1 VRCSFHPDYTIPLPD
16 GHTFPMEKYR
26 ALYRILKAQGLL
38 ADGDVVAPEEAD
50 WADLALVHT
59 PEYLT
64 MLRDGTMDRQTSR
77 KLGFPWSPSV
87 LRRARL
93 AVQGTINAAMMALQ
107 DGHAANLAGGT
118 HHAFPDRGEGFCLLH
133 DVAVAIRIFQRRRWI
148 RTALTIDLDVHQG
161 NGTAVIFA
169 DDPSVYTFSM
179 HGAKNYPFHKERSSL
194 DVELTDGCGDAEYL
208 GLLAE
213 HLPRAIAE
221 SQADLAFY
229 LAGVDPVRGDRLGR
243 LNLSEEGLYARDRMV
258 LSALHEAGIPVVLVL
273 SGGYAGSAERTAE
286 LHAVAHRAARDVFGR
301 SHGSPEPGTTPVP
314 DAPSGRSADRS
325 PR

>member
-1 VRCSFHPDYTIPLPD
+1 MRISYHPDYTIPLPE

-26 ALYRILKAQGLL
+26 ALYRILKTQGLL
-38 ADGDVVAPEEAD
+38 EDADVVEPSEAD

-64 MLRDGTMDRQTSR
+64 MLREGTMDRATSR
-77 KLGFPWSPSV
+77 KLGFPWSDAV

-133 DVAVAIRIFQRRRWI
+133 DVAIAIRVYQRRRWI
-148 RTALTIDLDVHQG
+148 RTALTVDLDVHQG
-161 NGTAVIFA
+161 NGTAAIFA
-169 DDPSVYTFSM
+169 GDPSVYTFSM
-179 HGAKNYPFHKERSSL
+179 HGAKNYPFRKERSSL

-221 SQADLAFY
+221 SGADLAFY
-229 LAGVDPVRGDRLGR
+229 LAGVDPVLGDRLGR
-243 LNLSEEGLYARDRMV
+243 LALSEEGLYKRDRMV
-258 LSALHEAGIPVVLVL
+258 FAALKEAGIPMVLVM
-273 SGGYAGSAERTAE
+273 SGGYSASAERTAE
-286 LHAVAHRAARDVFGR
+286 LHAVAHRAARDVFGPPPTER
-301 SHGSPEPGTTPVP
+301 WVDVPGPMGSEAGTL
-314 DAPSGRSADRS
+314 R
-325 PR
+325 

>member
-1 VRCSFHPDYTIPLPD
+1 MRSSFHPDYTIPLPD

-26 ALYRILKAQGLL
+26 ELHRLLLAQGLL
-38 ADGDVVAPEEAD
+38 SETEVVEPLEAD
-50 WADLALVHT
+50 WVDLALVHT

-64 MLRDGTMDRQTSR
+64 MLREGTMDAKTAR
-77 KLGFPWSPSV
+77 KLGFPWSPAV

-133 DVAVAIRIFQRRRWI
+133 DVAIAIRVFQRRRWI
-148 RTALTIDLDVHQG
+148 RTALTVDLDVHQG
-161 NGTAVIFA
+161 NGTAAIFA
-169 DDPSVYTFSM
+169 EDPSVYTFSM
-179 HGAKNYPFHKERSSL
+179 HGAKNYPFRKERSSL

-221 SQADLAFY
+221 SGADLAFY
-229 LAGVDPVRGDRLGR
+229 LAGVDPVVGDRLGR
-243 LNLSEEGLYARDRMV
+243 LALSEEGLFERDRMV
-258 LSALHEAGIPVVLVL
+258 FAALQEAGIPVVLVMA
-273 SGGYAGSAERTAE
+273 GGYAGSGTRTAE
-286 LHAVAHRAARDVFGR
+286 LHAIAHRAARSVFAPPDDR
-301 SHGSPEPGTTPVP
+301 ISPSLAGSGVESSWGLRT
-314 DAPSGRSADRS
+314 
-325 PR
+325 